1 MYRDTNEEVIHEI
14 TGETAKVIWRAFYVL
29 SSRMLLGTIDG
40 FVLWYKFISPNPSF
54 MLEFDSW
61 TVLKGGVY
69 DPNEDTYY
77 CEYRVVDNKRKEL
90 FRFRIYTKEDRV
102 VVFSRLPLIEV
113 FKFLDKLINT
123 VYSYVVSLDLRDE
136 LLDLVPRVVPW
147 LSHVNPEVGKVIREI
162 HRKSLLYVDVSNVVS
177 KEEYERYR
185 YELEP
190 VILDDIS
197 INDLMIKMAFYNP
210 KDYVL
215 YIYVNLPFRD
225 SDVTMILS
233 LGILEENGS
242 QIPVFRVYIYPDS
255 RLSYPA
261 LKRYLGILDSW
272 CSIAE
277 ITVEEIA
284 ERNREHTALLE
295 NLQLFSR
302 SLKEACKIV
311 REYNEAYQ
319 ASAEQRSAVS

>member
-29 SSRMLLGTIDG
+29 SSRTLPGTIGG

-90 FRFRIYTKEDRV
+90 FRLRIYTKEDRV

-162 HRKSLLYVDVSNVVS
+162 HRKSSLYVDVSNVVS

-190 VILDDIS
+190 VILEDIS
-197 INDLMIKMAFYNP
+197 ISDLGIKMAFYNP
-210 KDYVL
+210 KDYNL
-215 YIYVNLPFRD
+215 HIYVNLPFRD
-225 SDVTMILS
+225 SDVTMILG

-242 QIPVFRVYIYPDS
+242 QIPVFRVYIS
-255 RLSYPA
+255 
-261 LKRYLGILDSW
+261 G
-272 CSIAE
+272 
-277 ITVEEIA
+277 
-284 ERNREHTALLE
+284 
-295 NLQLFSR
+295 
-302 SLKEACKIV
+302 
-311 REYNEAYQ
+311 
-319 ASAEQRSAVS
+319 